1 MATDNKE
8 YSKNAKAIAMREYR
22 ARLKEGKVRGPVNFT
37 KDSVICV
44 QTQIKEKI
52 ILDMRETLEELNEEY
67 NKDFTTSQLLSSVL
81 DTALQALKM
90 KEKIL
95 DNGQKIVLPENV
107 TKVPALLLLNEGY
120 TVLYGEQILQKLKPR
135 QEVEVRQATQN
146 NMEPMAFSLGGGG
159 GFGDVVSDQYSFLD
173 QNAEEMSAKEG
184 NGGMRQM
191 HNYVDINTAFSGQI
205 QNHNVNNNEFNTTIR
220 GSSKRSEDSANA
232 EMEARM
238 KQMKEERDADV
249 KRFSANRPPVG
260 Y

>member
-1 MATDNKE
+1 MSCILY
-8 YSKNAKAIAMREYR
+8 YSKYCEVCKKYLQILSKTDHQKDIHFICIDKR
-22 ARLKEGKVRGPVNFT
+22 T
-37 KDSVICV
+37 KDANNKTYIILENS
-44 QTQIKEKI
+44 QKI
-52 ILDMRETLEELNEEY
+52 ILPD
-67 NKDFTTSQLLSSVL
+67 
-81 DTALQALKM
+81 
-90 KEKIL
+90 
-95 DNGQKIVLPENV
+95 NV
-107 TKVPALLLLNEGY
+107 TKVPALLLLNQGY
-120 TVLYGEQILQKLKPR
+120 QVLFGDQILQYLKPVKQ
-135 QEVEVRQATQN
+135 QEVRVATQN
-146 NMEPMAFSLGGGG
+146 NMEPMAFSLGSGGS
-159 GFGDVVSDQYSFLD
+159 FGDIVSDHYSFLD
-173 QNAEEMSAKEG
+173 QGEDDLKTTG